1 MAKLKA
7 PKLSRPNV
15 LKKVKAEHLLALLA
29 PHRDYLA
36 ARDFMW
42 PQDGQPIEYDQLAGV
57 LAATDAATPPEL
69 VDQLYLVDLLADDQQ
84 SFDFESEYAALVR
97 KLQGPDD
104 SPADVA
110 LKILLDSPEVAWR
123 AFDRHALKLKR
134 SMASFLADEAKP
146 FHEPTKERLKKLEAA
161 MAPWFQES
169 NRSKACRIHA
179 MRDEEMWAFVIRHGD
194 PIARIGIIT
203 EEGESSSALFRPE
216 RLDVAFFNPKTREWL
231 VSGGSRLL
239 KEMYQEKLGAMLH
252 GSKHALSRS
261 DRYTLEPLHRGPEVL
276 AESGVEAV
284 RAAVLKEVTLVLPN
298 GVEMTLKK
306 SDVFAAVIEQQRLVH
321 GAAELIQAT
330 FGLLLSHRRRWLHVT
345 ITPGSNSVSGAA
357 GIGVV
362 DAWLEDRGFVI
373 TNANVELLAG
383 S

>member
-1 MAKLKA
+1 M
-7 PKLSRPNV
+7 PKVKPPKFSRPNV

-29 PHRDYLA
+29 PHREYLA
-36 ARDFMW
+36 SRGFAW
-42 PQDGQPIEYDQLAGV
+42 PPTGQPIEYDQLADV
-57 LAATDAATPPEL
+57 LAVTNAATPPEL
-69 VDQLYLVDLLADDQQ
+69 VDQLHLVDLLADDQQ
-84 SFDFESEYAALVR
+84 TFDFESEYAALVR
-97 KLQGPDD
+97 KLQKPDD

-110 LKILLDSPEVAWR
+110 LKILLDSPDVAWR
-123 AFDRHALKLKR
+123 AFDRHALKVKR
-134 SMASFLADEAKP
+134 SMASFLADEAKA
-146 FHEPTKERLKKLEAA
+146 FHEPTKERLKKLEVA
-161 MAPWFQES
+161 MAPWFQDS
-169 NRSKACRIHA
+169 NRSDVCRVHA

-203 EEGESSSALFRPE
+203 EKGESSSALFRPE

-231 VSGGSRLL
+231 ISGGSRLL
-239 KEMYQEKLGAMLH
+239 KEMYQEKLGAVLH

-284 RAAVLKEVTLVLPN
+284 RTAGLKEVTIVLPS
-298 GVEMTLKK
+298 GVEMSLKK
-306 SDVFAAVIEQQRLVH
+306 GDVFAALVEQQRLVH
-321 GAAELIQAT
+321 GAAEVVQAT
-330 FGLLLSHRRRWLHVT
+330 FGLMLSHRRRWLHVT

-373 TNANVELLAG
+373 TNANVALLAG